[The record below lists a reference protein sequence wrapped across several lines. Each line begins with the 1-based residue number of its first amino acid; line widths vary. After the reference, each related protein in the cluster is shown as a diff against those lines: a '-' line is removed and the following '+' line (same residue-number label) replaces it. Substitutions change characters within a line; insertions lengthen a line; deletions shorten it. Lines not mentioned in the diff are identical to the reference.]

1 MKPSSVTLL
10 HPNSETVGE
19 IAYRQIRRDI
29 VFGAIA
35 PGTPLRLER
44 LKDRYQV
51 SVSTLREIF
60 NRLASEDF
68 VIAEGQRGFQVSPVS
83 QSHFREIAKMRELLE
98 AHALKESFEH
108 GDLDWESQVVAAHHK
123 LSRMETLMEAG
134 DHDQT
139 ETWKRYDREFHA
151 ALIAAC
157 GSRVLMQSHRRI
169 FDHFLR
175 YQVVAIIYR
184 GRAASDEHL
193 QLLECA
199 LSRDHVIAAKIL
211 GQHIHACVEHT
222 FENGLLGNLNP

>member
-1 MKPSSVTLL
+1 MKLSPVTNLQS
-10 HPNSETVGE
+10 NSETVGE

-29 VFGAIA
+29 VFAAIA

-44 LKDRYQV
+44 LKDRYLV

-60 NRLASEDF
+60 NRLVSEDF

-83 QSHFREIAKMRELLE
+83 QGHFREIASMRELLE
-98 AHALKESFEH
+98 ANALKESFEH
-108 GDLDWESQVVAAHHK
+108 GDLEWESQVVAAHYK
-123 LSRMETLMEAG
+123 LAQMEALMDAG
-134 DHDQT
+134 DHGQI

-157 GSRVLMQSHRRI
+157 GSRVLMDSHRRI

-175 YQVVAIIYR
+175 YQMVAIIYR
-184 GRAASDEHL
+184 GRIASDEHK

-199 LSRDHVIAAKIL
+199 VSRDHKAAAKIL

-222 FENGLLGNLNP
+222 FKSGLLDEA